1 MTDSEKR
8 MAGSYEIIQALR
20 VGDRE
25 VVFGVDPASDK
36 PYFCALYHEIFEI
49 IQIRERYEDC
59 FVSDNFVEVAEQFS
73 AYLNQQCKKVREE
86 WAKVTVPRL
95 RITREMCYPNDY
107 EQDINGKI
115 VAIRPSSLRP
125 EYQSADH
132 QLVLVDGGFGAS
144 ANSRGTTCFCV
155 NLYTGETTTWR
166 RHQVLGEVKPEC
178 LPEWAKNRA
187 AEIRLKMEQERKEQ
201 QRKPVSRARER

>member
-1 MTDSEKR
+1 MADNEKR
-8 MAGSYEIIQALR
+8 MAGSYEITQALR

-25 VVFGVDPASDK
+25 VVFGIDPSSDK
-36 PYFCALYHEIFEI
+36 PYFCALYQKIFEI
-49 IQIRERYEDC
+49 IQYRERYEEC
-59 FVSDNFVEVAEQFS
+59 FVSDNFVEVAEQF
-73 AYLNQQCKKVREE
+73 AEYVQVQCQKVREE

-95 RITREMCYPNDY
+95 RMTQEMCYPNDY

-115 VAIRPSSLRP
+115 VAIRPSSLFP

-166 RHQVLGEVKPEC
+166 RNQVLGEVKPEY
-178 LPEWAKNRA
+178 LPEWAKIRA
-187 AEIRLKMEQERKEQ
+187 AEIRLKMEQERKEPP
-201 QRKPVSRARER
+201 RKPTKKARER